1 MSSTDSRQR
10 FSNRVE
16 DYVRYRPSY
25 PPDLLAFLWQRTGLD
40 PTVRVADIG
49 SGTGIFSRLLIEA
62 GATVFAVE
70 PNAAMRAAAEAAFG
84 GQPRFASLEGTAEAT
99 GLPERSVSL
108 ITCAQAFHWF
118 DPASARREF
127 VRILSPDGWCALI
140 WNTPVRDGS
149 AFALG
154 YEKIKTEFGTDFE
167 RIRHESIPLE
177 RFTAFFGR
185 PDWDK
190 RRFANSQ
197 TLDYSGLK
205 GRLLSSSYA
214 PKPGQ
219 PGHVPMLA
227 ALEEL
232 YARCQQGGFVRM
244 DYATELFLGQF
255 AGTQ

>member
-1 MSSTDSRQR
+1 MSDIDSRQR
-10 FSNRVE
+10 FSDRVE

-25 PPDLLAFLWQRTGLD
+25 PPGLLAFVWQRTGLE
-40 PTVRVADIG
+40 PSSRVADIG
-49 SGTGIFSRLLIEA
+49 SGTGIFSGLLLEA

-70 PNAAMRAAAEAAFG
+70 PNAAMRAAAEASFQG
-84 GQPRFASLEGTAEAT
+84 RPGFTSLEGTAEAT
-99 GLPERSVSL
+99 GLPEGSVSL

-118 DPASARREF
+118 DPAAARREF
-127 VRILSPDGWCALI
+127 VRILSPGGWCALI

-149 AFALG
+149 PFALG

-167 RIRHESIPLE
+167 RIRHESIPPE

-185 PDWDK
+185 PDWEK

-214 PKPGQ
+214 PKPGH
-219 PGHVPMLA
+219 PRHLPMLA

-232 YARCQQGGFVRM
+232 YTRCQKGSLVRM
-244 DYATELFLGQF
+244 DYETELFLGQF
-255 AGTQ
+255 GLAP